1 MDQIVASRW
10 DGIGGDVVTDNLKMT
25 QLGGRDEPG
34 GVVRSEKAEGRWS
47 CRYRSSCWQPQVPSL
62 AIRMSVL
69 VDSAPGAGKTWPMY
83 AVVATVS
90 IKDPEVAREALAGLR
105 LNLVPRAPGFVSAYW
120 LAPID
125 GIGMSVIV
133 FETKEHA
140 EEAVAYPLPP
150 LPGVTPQTVEI
161 REVYANA

>member
-1 MDQIVASRW
+1 MH
-10 DGIGGDVVTDNLKMT
+10 
-25 QLGGRDEPG
+25 
-34 GVVRSEKAEGRWS
+34 
-47 CRYRSSCWQPQVPSL
+47 
-62 AIRMSVL
+62 
-69 VDSAPGAGKTWPMY
+69 

-90 IKDPEVAREALAGLR
+90 IKDSEAAREALASLR

-140 EEAVAYPLPP
+140 DEAVAYPLPP
-150 LPGVTPQTVEI
+150 LPGVTPLTVEV
-161 REVYANA
+161 REVYASA